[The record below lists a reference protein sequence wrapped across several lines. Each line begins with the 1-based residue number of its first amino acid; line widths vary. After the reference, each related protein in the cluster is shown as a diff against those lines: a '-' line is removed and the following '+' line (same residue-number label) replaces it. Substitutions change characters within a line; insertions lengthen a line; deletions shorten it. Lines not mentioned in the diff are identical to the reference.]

1 MDSIAAITA
10 RIREFRDERDWMQ
23 FHNPKDLTAAIAIE
37 AAELQEVFLWKSA
50 GELEDTADRRA
61 EAISDEI
68 ADVAV
73 YLFELADNLG
83 LDLGETILKKMA
95 KNAAKYP
102 VEKARGSNKKYNEF

>member
-50 GELEDTADRRA
+50 GELEDTADQKV

-102 VEKARGSNKKYNEF
+102 VEKARGSNKKYNEL